1 MSRKREAIFMG
12 IGILTG
18 LALCGPASAAVQQLT
33 AVPTSQTFC
42 VDGQRVQFEAY
53 EIHGNN
59 FIKLRDI
66 GRALDFAVDYDRN
79 TNSVRVNSALPYQE
93 EVTIPA
99 PTIQPAPASH
109 IVTEETAQASL
120 ARLKEQYPPRSIYP
134 GPYISSSGGPYGVSN
149 RNCAGW
155 AILCSDAVFGDL
167 PWRRIDRPAWGQI
180 RPGDLVEY
188 DDTVSRHV
196 VVVVSKKDG
205 YIMTTESGTDQQ
217 VLWSGQYFRWW
228 LEKQPAYILY
238 TRYPE

>member
-66 GRALDFAVDYDRN
+66 GRALDFAVDYDRS

-109 IVTEETAQASL
+109 IVTEETAQIGRA
-120 ARLKEQYPPRSIYP
+120 
-134 GPYISSSGGPYGVSN
+134 
-149 RNCAGW
+149 
-155 AILCSDAVFGDL
+155 
-167 PWRRIDRPAWGQI
+167 
-180 RPGDLVEY
+180 
-188 DDTVSRHV
+188 HV
-196 VVVVSKKDG
+196 
-205 YIMTTESGTDQQ
+205 
-217 VLWSGQYFRWW
+217 
-228 LEKQPAYILY
+228 
-238 TRYPE
+238 